1 MASHGAGF
9 VGPVVEEPSP
19 EVSNDHRKNWNTA
32 IQWMFFSCSTV
43 EGCNVAE
50 IGDSCELDDEGLH
63 LNTKVGT
70 GWSGLE
76 VRCRASDDLRWMKHN
91 GDEEVRLLFSVL
103 CVRVATGDTYVL
115 MLGLSLVAGAWS
127 LRRNK
132 DTDESFSP
140 ENIDTKGSVQVDTFD
155 NKVLF
160 KNEFNRQ
167 IGRDGD
173 EM

>member
-1 MASHGAGF
+1 
-9 VGPVVEEPSP
+9 
-19 EVSNDHRKNWNTA
+19 
-32 IQWMFFSCSTV
+32 
-43 EGCNVAE
+43 
-50 IGDSCELDDEGLH
+50 
-63 LNTKVGT
+63 
-70 GWSGLE
+70 
-76 VRCRASDDLRWMKHN
+76 MKHN
-91 GDEEVRLLFSVL
+91 GDEEVWLLFSVL

-127 LRRNK
+127 LRRNG
-132 DTDESFSP
+132 DTEESFSP
-140 ENIDTKGSVQVDTFD
+140 ENIDTKGSVQVGTFD